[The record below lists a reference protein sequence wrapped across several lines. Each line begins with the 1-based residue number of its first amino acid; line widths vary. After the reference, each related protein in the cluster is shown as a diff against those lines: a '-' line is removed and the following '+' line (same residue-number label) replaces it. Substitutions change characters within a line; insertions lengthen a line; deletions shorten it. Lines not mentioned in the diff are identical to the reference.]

1 MRDISH
7 YANSASMSFAEVL
20 TSSGTTLN
28 PTKHQI
34 HLAITSDN
42 VVTETSVGLTNVT
55 NVTTLGVVFYQQQ
68 TTQRNK
74 NHWRQTSNHN
84 KHRRVF

>member
-20 TSSGTTLN
+20 TSSGTTPN

-34 HLAITSDN
+34 HLAITSDS
-42 VVTETSVGLTNVT
+42 VVTETSVGLT

-74 NHWRQTSNHN
+74 NH
-84 KHRRVF
+84 

>member
-20 TSSGTTLN
+20 TSSGTTPN

-34 HLAITSDN
+34 HLAITSDS
-42 VVTETSVGLTNVT
+42 VVTETSVSLTNVT
-55 NVTTLGVVFYQQQ
+55 IVTTLGVVFYQQQ

-74 NHWRQTSNHN
+74 NH
-84 KHRRVF
+84 

>member
-20 TSSGTTLN
+20 TSSGTTPN

-34 HLAITSDN
+34 HLAITSDS
-42 VVTETSVGLTNVT
+42 VVTETSAGLTNVT
-55 NVTTLGVVFYQQQ
+55 NVTIVTTLGVVFYQQQ
-68 TTQRNK
+68 TTQGNK
-74 NHWRQTSNHN
+74 NH
-84 KHRRVF
+84 

>member
-20 TSSGTTLN
+20 TSSGLIPN
-28 PTKHQI
+28 PLKHQI
-34 HLAITSDN
+34 YLAIISDG

-55 NVTTLGVVFYQQQ
+55 IVTTLGVVFYQQQ
-68 TTQRNK
+68 TSQRNK
-74 NHWRQTSNHN
+74 NH
-84 KHRRVF
+84 

>member
-20 TSSGTTLN
+20 TSSGTTPN

-34 HLAITSDN
+34 HLAITSDS

-55 NVTTLGVVFYQQQ
+55 NVTIVTTLGVVFYQQQ

-74 NHWRQTSNHN
+74 NH
-84 KHRRVF
+84 